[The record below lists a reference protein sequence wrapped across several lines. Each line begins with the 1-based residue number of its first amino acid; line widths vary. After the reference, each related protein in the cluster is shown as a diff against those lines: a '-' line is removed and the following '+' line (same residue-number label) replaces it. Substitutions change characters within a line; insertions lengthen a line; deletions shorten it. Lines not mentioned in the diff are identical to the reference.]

1 MDGILRSFLSNNIF
15 RLDKASGIITW
26 LVVSGICI
34 SVMIENN
41 HATWRIITASLLYLA
56 YITIWLGIV
65 NENLFHGAQQ
75 LRIAMIFVCFSI
87 VIGIYFTVPFSFN
100 SILMG
105 ILSGG
110 LPYFLSIRMALL
122 VGTLWSIPLL
132 LIYQFYWGHEQTY
145 IGALLFWTFNMFA
158 IIMVNTAK
166 KEREAREEVQDA
178 NRRLISTQALL
189 REATKQTERV
199 RIARNIHDLLGH
211 HLTALTIN
219 LQVAGIKSEG
229 EVKQSIEQ
237 CHQLA
242 KLLLSD
248 VREAVSDIRDIGQLN
263 LKQAIQD
270 IVEQIPHLKVELD
283 IAEELKLDDIHTA
296 DALIKCIQES
306 ITNTLR
312 HAKGDKLAIK
322 LYEQDHQL
330 HMRIINNGIVPKEL
344 KIGNGLTGM
353 QERIQALK
361 GRIGFAVQPQ
371 QFITTIN
378 IPLAEELV

>member
-1 MDGILRSFLSNNIF
+1 
-15 RLDKASGIITW
+15 
-26 LVVSGICI
+26 
-34 SVMIENN
+34 
-41 HATWRIITASLLYLA
+41 
-56 YITIWLGIV
+56 
-65 NENLFHGAQQ
+65 
-75 LRIAMIFVCFSI
+75 MIFACFSI
-87 VIGIYFTVPFSFN
+87 VIGIYFVVPYSFN

-110 LPYFLSIRMALL
+110 LPYFLSIRIALL

-132 LIYQFYWGHEQTY
+132 LVYQFYWGYEQTY
-145 IGALLFWTFNMFA
+145 ISALLFWTFNMFA

-189 REATKQTERV
+189 SEATKQTERV

-219 LQVAGIKSEG
+219 LQVASIKSEG

-263 LKQAIQD
+263 LKHALHD
-270 IVEQIPHLKVELD
+270 IVAHIPHLKVELD
-283 IAEELKLDDIHTA
+283 IPDELQIDDIHIA
-296 DALIKCIQES
+296 DALIKCVQES

-312 HAKGDKLAIK
+312 HAKGDQLAIK

-330 HMRIINNGIVPKEL
+330 HMRIVNNGSVPKHL
-344 KIGNGLTGM
+344 KLGNGLTGM
-353 QERIQALK
+353 QERVQALK
-361 GRIGFAVQPQ
+361 GRIAFAVQAQ
-371 QFITTIN
+371 RFITTVN
-378 IPLAEELV
+378 IPLTEVLV

>member
-1 MDGILRSFLSNNIF
+1 LGAFLSNHIF

-34 SVMIENN
+34 SVMIEKDYSMS
-41 HATWRIITASLLYLA
+41 HILTASALYLS
-56 YITIWLGIV
+56 YITLWLCIV
-65 NENLFHGAQQ
+65 NENLFRETPQV
-75 LRIAMIFVCFSI
+75 RIAMIVVTFLI
-87 VIGIYFTVPFSFN
+87 VIAIYFAVPYSFN

-122 VGTLWSIPLL
+122 VGTLWSIPLFL
-132 LIYQFYWGHEQTY
+132 VYQFYWGYEQTY
-145 IGALLFWTFNMFA
+145 ISALLFWTFNMFA

-166 KEREAREEVQDA
+166 NEREAREEAQDM

-189 REATKQTERV
+189 SEATKQNERV

-219 LQVAGIKSEG
+219 LQVASIKSEG

-237 CHQLA
+237 CHYLA

-248 VREAVSDIRDIGQLN
+248 VREAVSDIRNIGQLN
-263 LKQAIQD
+263 LKQALSD
-270 IVEQIPHLKVELD
+270 IVKQIPNLEVALD
-283 IAEELKLDDIHTA
+283 IPDELQIDDIHTA

-312 HAKGDKLAIK
+312 HAKGDKLEIA
-322 LYEQDHQL
+322 LYEQERQL
-330 HMRIINNGIVPKEL
+330 HMRITNNGNVPKHL
-344 KIGNGLTGM
+344 HLGNGLRGM

-361 GRIGFAVQPQ
+361 GKIVFAVQARR
-371 QFITTIN
+371 FVTTVN
-378 IPLAEELV
+378 IPLAQAIV